1 MKRMGASVKLCV
13 LVLACALLWR
23 MLGAP
28 LTAQDFRGLKTP
40 LWQARIL
47 LPQRAARMLRLW
59 LPAARSEAAQT
70 MTQEAGTEEPA
81 ADQTMLLVYLTQEDR
96 LTQMTMEGYVCGVV
110 AAEMP
115 AQYHL
120 EALKAQAVA
129 ARTRA
134 MWQKE
139 QGGCELHPGADI
151 CTDSAHCQGY
161 ATLSECRSRWGDSY
175 EAYRD
180 RLVQA
185 QRETAGQWIA
195 YEDKPI
201 SVLYHA
207 ISAGRT
213 EDAQTVFAQ
222 SVPYLVSVESGENE
236 SVRGYQTETAF
247 SFEELEQ
254 KLHCSAADVRRTLS
268 IGGYTNSGRVSHVQY
283 DGKTM
288 EATEFRGL
296 LGLRSTCFSITMN
309 DDGVVFHQ
317 RGYGHGVG
325 VSQAGADSMATPGAD
340 YEQILQHYFTGVEII
355 RP

>member
-13 LVLACALLWR
+13 LILACALLWR

-28 LTAQDFRGLKTP
+28 LTAQDFRDLQTP

-59 LPAARSEAAQT
+59 LPATSSEAAQT
-70 MTQEAGTEEPA
+70 MTQETGTEEPA

-96 LTQMTMEGYVCGVV
+96 LAQMTLEGYVCGVV

-161 ATLSECRSRWGDSY
+161 A
-175 EAYRD
+175 
-180 RLVQA
+180 
-185 QRETAGQWIA
+185 
-195 YEDKPI
+195 
-201 SVLYHA
+201 
-207 ISAGRT
+207 
-213 EDAQTVFAQ
+213 
-222 SVPYLVSVESGENE
+222 
-236 SVRGYQTETAF
+236 
-247 SFEELEQ
+247 
-254 KLHCSAADVRRTLS
+254 SAA
-268 IGGYTNSGRVSHVQY
+268 
-283 DGKTM
+283 
-288 EATEFRGL
+288 A
-296 LGLRSTCFSITMN
+296 
-309 DDGVVFHQ
+309 
-317 RGYGHGVG
+317 
-325 VSQAGADSMATPGAD
+325 AGATAMRPTVTALCRRKGKRRDSGSPMRTNPSPYCTMPSAQAERRMRKRFLLKACHTW
-340 YEQILQHYFTGVEII
+340 
-355 RP
+355 